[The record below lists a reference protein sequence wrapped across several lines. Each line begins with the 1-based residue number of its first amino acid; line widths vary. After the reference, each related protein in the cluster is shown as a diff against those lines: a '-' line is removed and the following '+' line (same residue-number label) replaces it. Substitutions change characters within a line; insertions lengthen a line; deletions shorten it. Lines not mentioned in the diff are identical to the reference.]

1 VQEGSEGCRM
11 AQESDVI
18 SGCAGEVM
26 GEIFWRVGGRVV
38 LLGKRMGETN
48 FLEGCWLVF
57 DIWAGWELTYGYF
70 RRAISARASTCSY
83 APGQGRVAG

>member
-1 VQEGSEGCRM
+1 M
-11 AQESDVI
+11 AQERDVI

-48 FLEGCWLVF
+48 F
-57 DIWAGWELTYGYF
+57 GYF